1 MLYSASFDRLRP
13 KSTRKRRRSNGGG
26 AEDAAET
33 DAPAKSSRTALS
45 TPSTSSTSQG
55 SSGSSTKGF
64 KKEYCRLKTL
74 VPALSDRED
83 LSKASEILFCNIEII
98 LELNKSFQA
107 LLGN

>member
-45 TPSTSSTSQG
+45 TPSTSSTQG